1 MKISA
6 TIFFFTIVT
15 LLLALPS
22 CTTSPIDKK
31 KIGKNE
37 ETGSYLYIRGI
48 KMYYETYGKGKPV
61 LMIHGNGGSMNHFVH
76 QVPYFSERYNV
87 ILADSRAQGNSADTG
102 DSLSYEMMADDFN
115 ALLDSLHLDSC
126 YVMGWSD
133 GAINGLLLAMRHPE
147 KVKKLI
153 AISANLYPDTTA
165 MDPFLYNWLVNYND
179 SLKKTAQTP
188 EVKNESKL
196 TNLMVVQPHITT
208 KQLGEIKCPVLV
220 IGGDHDAIPPK
231 HTLLI
236 AESIPKSYAW
246 IVPNTGHGIPFSQ
259 KDLLN
264 EITNDFFTK
273 PYRKIEG
280 LKRFD

>member
-1 MKISA
+1 MK
-6 TIFFFTIVT
+6 TPVT
-15 LLLALPS
+15 LFLLTIAALLFTLPS
-22 CTTSPIDKK
+22 CTTSAIDQK

-37 ETGSYLYIRGI
+37 ETGRYINIRGI
-48 KMYYETYGKGKPV
+48 KMYYETYGKGEPL

-76 QVPYFSERYNV
+76 QVPYFSENYKV
-87 ILADSRAQGNSADTG
+87 IAADSRAQGNSADAS
-102 DSLSYEMMADDFN
+102 DSLSYEMMADDFS

-126 YVMGWSD
+126 YVIGWSD

-165 MDPFLYNWLVNYND
+165 LDPFLYNWLLDYKD
-179 SLKKTAQTP
+179 SLKKTEQSP

-196 TNLMVVQPHITT
+196 TNLMVLEPHITT
-208 KQLGEIKCPVLV
+208 KQLSEIKCPVLV

-236 AESIPKSYAW
+236 AESIPKSYVW
-246 IVPNTGHGIPFSQ
+246 IAPNSGHGIPFAHS
-259 KDLLN
+259 DLLN
-264 EITNDFFTK
+264 EISNDFFTK

-280 LKRFD
+280 LERLR